1 MAEKQK
7 QIMTYQVER
16 RNVSTR
22 DWNYKQRKSGIRK
35 IFVLGELSEN
45 W

>member
-22 DWNYKQRKSGIRK
+22 DWNYKLIVRGKEVSGK
-35 IFVLGELSEN
+35 YLCWEN
-45 W
+45 

>member
-1 MAEKQK
+1 MAGKQK

-22 DWNYKQRKSGIRK
+22 DWNYKLRGKEVSGK
-35 IFVLGELSEN
+35 YLCWEN
-45 W
+45 